1 LAQALPRHK
10 LLVRAVRLRL
20 RGAIASVGFKRR
32 NGDLLMPSQNPKLS
46 ARPVRLIV
54 AGLALVLTVSGCAQ
68 LKGRQGY
75 VVDPV
80 LTTSVAPG
88 VDNRESVEK
97 TLGRPTFVGQ
107 FSDNEYYYVSRET
120 RQLAFARPRPVAQ
133 QVLRVRFDP
142 AGNVVAVDKTGLEL
156 VSKINPEGDKT
167 PTLGRHRSFFED
179 IFGNIGAV
187 GAPGVGGGGSQGQ

>member
-1 LAQALPRHK
+1 MPTQNTKLPVH
-10 LLVRAVRLRL
+10 
-20 RGAIASVGFKRR
+20 
-32 NGDLLMPSQNPKLS
+32 
-46 ARPVRLIV
+46 PVRLIV
-54 AGLALVLTVSGCAQ
+54 AGLAIALTASGCAQ

-80 LTTSVAPG
+80 LTSSVTPG

-120 RQLAFARPRPVAQ
+120 RQLAFARPRPVSQ

-156 VSKINPEGDKT
+156 VSKIHPEGATT

-187 GAPGVGGGGSQGQ
+187 GAPGIGGGGGNPGQ

>member
-1 LAQALPRHK
+1 MP
-10 LLVRAVRLRL
+10 
-20 RGAIASVGFKRR
+20 IA
-32 NGDLLMPSQNPKLS
+32 DPKS
-46 ARPVRLIV
+46 FARPARLIV
-54 AGLALVLTVSGCAQ
+54 VGVALALTASGCAQ
-68 LKGRQGY
+68 VKGRQGY
-75 VVDPV
+75 FVDPV
-80 LTTSVAPG
+80 LTDAIAPG

-107 FSDNEYYYVSRET
+107 FSDNDYYYVSRET

-156 VSKINPEGDKT
+156 VSKINPDGDKT
-167 PTLGRHRSFFED
+167 PTLGRERSFFED

-187 GAPGVGGGGSQGQ
+187 GAPGTTGGGAPGQ

>member
-1 LAQALPRHK
+1 
-10 LLVRAVRLRL
+10 
-20 RGAIASVGFKRR
+20 
-32 NGDLLMPSQNPKLS
+32 MPTPKPKLP

-54 AGLALVLTVSGCAQ
+54 AGLALALTASGCAQ

-75 VVDPV
+75 VVDPM
-80 LTTSVAPG
+80 LTEAITPG

-120 RQLAFARPRPVAQ
+120 RQLAFARPRPIDQ

-142 AGNVVAVDKTGLEL
+142 AGNVAAVDRTGLEL
-156 VSKINPEGDKT
+156 VSRISPEGDKT

-187 GAPGVGGGGSQGQ
+187 GAPGTAGPTQ

>member
-1 LAQALPRHK
+1 MLN
-10 LLVRAVRLRL
+10 
-20 RGAIASVGFKRR
+20 F
-32 NGDLLMPSQNPKLS
+32 MPKLPPS
-46 ARPVRLIV
+46 GARLIV
-54 AGLALVLTVSGCAQ
+54 VGLMVALTAGGCTQ
-68 LKGRQGY
+68 MKGRQGY

-80 LTTSVAPG
+80 LTQAITPG

-107 FSDNEYYYVSRET
+107 FSNNEYYYVSRET
-120 RQLAFARPRPVAQ
+120 RQLAFANPRPIAQ

-142 AGNVVAVDKTGLEL
+142 AGNVAAVDKTGLEL
-156 VSKINPEGDKT
+156 VSKLNPEGDKT

-187 GAPGVGGGGSQGQ
+187 GAPGAGAPPGQ

>member
-1 LAQALPRHK
+1 
-10 LLVRAVRLRL
+10 
-20 RGAIASVGFKRR
+20 
-32 NGDLLMPSQNPKLS
+32 MPIHNPKLP

-54 AGLALVLTVSGCAQ
+54 AGLALALTASGCAQ

-80 LTTSVAPG
+80 QTEAVAPG
-88 VDNRESVEK
+88 VDNRESVER

-107 FSDNEYYYVSRET
+107 FSNNEWYYVSRET
-120 RQLAFARPRPVAQ
+120 RQLAFAKPRPVAQ

-142 AGNVVAVDKTGLEL
+142 AGNVVGVDKTGLEL
-156 VSKINPEGDKT
+156 VSKLSPEGDKT

-179 IFGNIGAV
+179 IFGKIGAV
-187 GAPGVGGGGSQGQ
+187 GAPGAGAPSGQ

>member
-1 LAQALPRHK
+1 MSTHE
-10 LLVRAVRLRL
+10 
-20 RGAIASVGFKRR
+20 
-32 NGDLLMPSQNPKLS
+32 PKLPV
-46 ARPVRLIV
+46 RPVRVIV
-54 AGLALVLTVSGCAQ
+54 AGLTLALTVSGCAQ

-75 VVDPV
+75 VVDPL
-80 LTTSVAPG
+80 LTEAITPG

-107 FSDNEYYYVSRET
+107 FSNNEYYYVSRET
-120 RQLAFARPRPVAQ
+120 RQLAFAKPRPVDQ

-142 AGNVVAVDKTGLEL
+142 AGNVAAVDRTGLEL
-156 VSKINPEGDKT
+156 VSRLSPEGDKT

-187 GAPGVGGGGSQGQ
+187 GAPGAGAPGQ

>member
-1 LAQALPRHK
+1 MSTHE
-10 LLVRAVRLRL
+10 
-20 RGAIASVGFKRR
+20 
-32 NGDLLMPSQNPKLS
+32 PKLPV
-46 ARPVRLIV
+46 RPVRVIV
-54 AGLALVLTVSGCAQ
+54 AGLALALTVSGCAQ

-75 VVDPV
+75 VVDPL
-80 LTTSVAPG
+80 LTEAITPG

-107 FSDNEYYYVSRET
+107 FSNNEYYYVSRET
-120 RQLAFARPRPVAQ
+120 RQLAFAKPRPVDQ

-142 AGNVVAVDKTGLEL
+142 AGNVAAVDRTGLEL
-156 VSKINPEGDKT
+156 VSRLSPEGDKT

-187 GAPGVGGGGSQGQ
+187 GAPGAGAPSGR

>member
-1 LAQALPRHK
+1 MPIQTPMLP
-10 LLVRAVRLRL
+10 
-20 RGAIASVGFKRR
+20 
-32 NGDLLMPSQNPKLS
+32 

-54 AGLALVLTVSGCAQ
+54 AGLALALTASGCAQ

-80 LTTSVAPG
+80 LTTAITPG

-142 AGNVVAVDKTGLEL
+142 AGNVVGVDKTGLEL
-156 VSKINPEGDKT
+156 VSKISPEGDKT

-187 GAPGVGGGGSQGQ
+187 GAPGMGGGGSQGQ

>member
-1 LAQALPRHK
+1 
-10 LLVRAVRLRL
+10 
-20 RGAIASVGFKRR
+20 
-32 NGDLLMPSQNPKLS
+32 MPKLPAS
-46 ARPVRLIV
+46 RARLLAVGLMV
-54 AGLALVLTVSGCAQ
+54 ALTASGCTQ
-68 LKGRQGY
+68 MKGRQGY

-80 LTTSVAPG
+80 LTQAITPG

-107 FSDNEYYYVSRET
+107 FSNNEYYYVSRET
-120 RQLAFARPRPVAQ
+120 RQLAFANPRPIAQ

-142 AGNVVAVDKTGLEL
+142 AGNVAAVDKTGLEL
-156 VSKINPEGDKT
+156 VSKLNPEGDKT

-187 GAPGVGGGGSQGQ
+187 GAPGAGAPPGQ

>member
-1 LAQALPRHK
+1 MSDRSAR
-10 LLVRAVRLRL
+10 VRLRPAL
-20 RGAIASVGFKRR
+20 ALA
-32 NGDLLMPSQNPKLS
+32 LL
-46 ARPVRLIV
+46 
-54 AGLALVLTVSGCAQ
+54 GLAAGGCTRIRDH
-68 LKGRQGY
+68 KGY
-75 VVDPV
+75 VADEALVS
-80 LTTSVAPG
+80 SVQVG
-88 VDNRESVEK
+88 TDNKESVTG

-120 RQLAFARPRPVAQ
+120 RQLAFAKPRPVAQ

-156 VSKINPEGDKT
+156 VSKISPDGDKT

-187 GAPGVGGGGSQGQ
+187 GAPGAGAPSGQ

>member
-1 LAQALPRHK
+1 MPKTNPLLSVPRARLIAL
-10 LLVRAVRLRL
+10 
-20 RGAIASVGFKRR
+20 G
-32 NGDLLMPSQNPKLS
+32 
-46 ARPVRLIV
+46 LIV
-54 AGLALVLTVSGCAQ
+54 ALSAGGCTQ
-68 LKGRQGY
+68 MKGRQGY

-80 LTTSVAPG
+80 LTQAIAPG

-107 FSDNEYYYVSRET
+107 FSNNEYYYVSRET
-120 RQLAFARPRPVAQ
+120 RQLAFANPRPVSQ

-142 AGNVVAVDKTGLEL
+142 AGNVVAVDRTGLDL
-156 VSKINPEGDKT
+156 VSRISPEGDRT

-187 GAPGVGGGGSQGQ
+187 GAPGAGAPGGQ

>member
-1 LAQALPRHK
+1 M
-10 LLVRAVRLRL
+10 
-20 RGAIASVGFKRR
+20 
-32 NGDLLMPSQNPKLS
+32 LMPTQNTKLP

-54 AGLALVLTVSGCAQ
+54 AGLALALTASGCAQ

-80 LTTSVAPG
+80 LTSSVTPG

-156 VSKINPEGDKT
+156 VSKIHPEGATT

-187 GAPGVGGGGSQGQ
+187 GAPGIGGGGGNPGQ

>member
-1 LAQALPRHK
+1 MPIHTPMLP
-10 LLVRAVRLRL
+10 
-20 RGAIASVGFKRR
+20 
-32 NGDLLMPSQNPKLS
+32 

-54 AGLALVLTVSGCAQ
+54 AGLALALTASGCAQ

-80 LTTSVAPG
+80 LTTAVTPG

-120 RQLAFARPRPVAQ
+120 RQLAFANPRPVGQ
-133 QVLRVRFDP
+133 QVLRVRFD
-142 AGNVVAVDKTGLEL
+142 AMGNVAEVDRTGLEL
-156 VSKINPEGDKT
+156 VSKIHPDGKKT
-167 PTLGRHRSFFED
+167 PTLGRQRSFFED

-187 GAPGVGGGGSQGQ
+187 GAPGMGGPQ

>member
-1 LAQALPRHK
+1 MPNMRLP
-10 LLVRAVRLRL
+10 AAPRLRL
-20 RGAIASVGFKRR
+20 VAAG
-32 NGDLLMPSQNPKLS
+32 
-46 ARPVRLIV
+46 LIV
-54 AGLALVLTVSGCAQ
+54 ALTAAGCAQ

-75 VVDPV
+75 IADPT
-80 LTTSVAPG
+80 LTQAIAPG

-120 RQLAFARPRPVAQ
+120 RALAFADPRPVAQ

-142 AGNVVAVDKTGLEL
+142 AGNVVAVDRTGLEL
-156 VSKINPEGDKT
+156 VSKISPEGDKT

-187 GAPGVGGGGSQGQ
+187 GAPGAGAPAGGNTGP

>member
-1 LAQALPRHK
+1 MPNSILSFPARRTRLVVLGLA
-10 LLVRAVRLRL
+10 V
-20 RGAIASVGFKRR
+20 AIA
-32 NGDLLMPSQNPKLS
+32 
-46 ARPVRLIV
+46 
-54 AGLALVLTVSGCAQ
+54 TSGCAQ

-75 VVDPV
+75 VVDPL
-80 LTTSVAPG
+80 LTEAITPG

-107 FSDNEYYYVSRET
+107 FSNNEYYYVSRET
-120 RQLAFARPRPVAQ
+120 RQLAFAKPRPVDQ

-142 AGNVVAVDKTGLEL
+142 AGNVAAVDRTGLEL
-156 VSKINPEGDKT
+156 VSRISPSGDKT

-187 GAPGVGGGGSQGQ
+187 GAPGAGGPGGP

>member
-1 LAQALPRHK
+1 
-10 LLVRAVRLRL
+10 
-20 RGAIASVGFKRR
+20 
-32 NGDLLMPSQNPKLS
+32 MPTQNPKLP
-46 ARPVRLIV
+46 ARPTRLIV
-54 AGLALVLTVSGCAQ
+54 AGLALALTASGCAQ

-75 VVDPV
+75 VADPV
-80 LTTSVAPG
+80 LTTSVTPG

-156 VSKINPEGDKT
+156 VSKLSPEGDKT
-167 PTLGRHRSFFED
+167 PTLGRQRSFFED

-187 GAPGVGGGGSQGQ
+187 GAPGAGAPSGQ